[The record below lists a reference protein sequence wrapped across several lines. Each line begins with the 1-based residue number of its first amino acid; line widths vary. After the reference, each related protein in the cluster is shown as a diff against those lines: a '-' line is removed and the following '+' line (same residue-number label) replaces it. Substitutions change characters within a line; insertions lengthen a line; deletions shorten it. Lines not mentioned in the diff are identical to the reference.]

1 MRATRWCGWL
11 CFLLAIP
18 ATTSRA
24 AAPANGDARYELI
37 EVSPSVMMALHNNG
51 SNISCVALDDGLVF
65 FDASLSTA
73 TAARFRHD
81 METRFER
88 PTKALVLTHAH
99 LDHILGMGAF
109 GDVPVYA
116 AAAGRPR
123 WDHFIA
129 IEWDER
135 SIAGYAAVFPT
146 LPQEIE
152 TATLRLPTDWFSD
165 ELVLGSAEDEL
176 VVRRTGGHT
185 VDSSSAIIEGDG
197 VVVAGDL
204 VQARRRPYFGEPDTD
219 FDAWIGSPGGL
230 GGNRS
235 EDRLSRARAGHRG
248 RRTACHPGVVR
259 AGVDFDGRTEASRG
273 HLRRDRVRRRAPGR
287 LLARRGCGAGVVGLL
302 RQTALRRFLIP
313 TG

>member
-185 VDSSSAIIEGDG
+185 VDSSSAIVEGDG
-197 VVVAGDL
+197 VVIAGDL

-219 FDAWIGSPGGL
+219 FGAWIEALEGWEQLEVKTVCPGHG
-230 GGNRS
+230 
-235 EDRLSRARAGHRG
+235 
-248 RRTACHPGVVR
+248 PVI
-259 AGVDFDGRTEASRG
+259 GVDELRAIRVWFEQASTSM
-273 HLRRDRVRRRAPGR
+273 AEQK
-287 LLARRGCGAGVVGLL
+287 RRGATFEETASGAGLPAGYWPAEDAVPGWWVYCVKRLYD
-302 RQTALRRFLIP
+302 AS
-313 TG
+313 